1 MKAFLT
7 SSLGGSFKVNGR
19 RIPQV
24 LIEKN
29 GLLARLKEMWPKN
42 AKILLFCGSPN
53 GYEKNDAVYGCLKEA
68 FPMSGLEYVSFDKCD
83 DRNPEIIEN
92 LIDMNVLV
100 LAGGHVPTQNRFM
113 KELRLQ
119 ERLEGFEGLVVAW
132 SAGSMNCAE
141 TVYVAP
147 ELDGEAT
154 APDFVRWTQGLGITK
169 VNIFPHFEVL
179 KDNYLDGLR
188 VIEDITFSDSIGH
201 DIYAMNDASYI
212 VIEDEQETMYG
223 DAWLIKDKQMTQ
235 VCRDGEARKL

>member
-179 KDNYLDGLR
+179 KDDYLDGLR

-201 DIYAMNDASYI
+201 EIYAMNDA
-212 VIEDEQETMYG
+212 TG
-223 DAWLIKDKQMTQ
+223 DNVRRCLADKGQADDTS
-235 VCRDGEARKL
+235 LP

>member
-113 KELRLQ
+113 KELRLK

-147 ELDGEAT
+147 KLDGEAT
-154 APDFVRWTQGLGITK
+154 APDFVRWTQGLGITN
-169 VNIFPHFEVL
+169 VNIFPRFEVL
-179 KDNYLDGLR
+179 KDDYLEEICRCLLR
-188 VIEDITFSDSIGH
+188 
-201 DIYAMNDASYI
+201 
-212 VIEDEQETMYG
+212 
-223 DAWLIKDKQMTQ
+223 
-235 VCRDGEARKL
+235 